1 VPRAGIIYV
10 VGAVNHPGGFVIQND
25 RDRMTALKMLSL
37 AGGATG
43 TAKVKGAVILRKNLD
58 TGKRDEVPLD
68 LDKVMKL
75 KGDDVTLQAS
85 DILYVPDSNSKKA
98 LHRAG
103 DVAIALT
110 TGVAM
115 VTATRY

>member
-1 VPRAGIIYV
+1 
-10 VGAVNHPGGFVIQND
+10 
-25 RDRMTALKMLSL
+25 
-37 AGGATG
+37 
-43 TAKVKGAVILRKNLD
+43 
-58 TGKRDEVPLD
+58 
-68 LDKVMKL
+68 
-75 KGDDVTLQAS
+75 VTLQAS

-110 TGVAM
+110 TGVAL